1 MKNDLI
7 DEQRRSLM
15 KLQEDHFSQLQ
26 DQIKKVE
33 DLRKEGR
40 ENQVKMAKKM
50 SQQQVLSDI
59 SFIKLSQKTT
69 KREKCLF

>member
-50 SQQQVLSDI
+50 SQQQVLI
-59 SFIKLSQKTT
+59 
-69 KREKCLF
+69 

>member
-50 SQQQVLSDI
+50 SQQQVLS
-59 SFIKLSQKTT
+59 F
-69 KREKCLF
+69 